1 MTGHKKR
8 FSLWLSLLASLMA
21 AAMAALLV
29 FEINQSNSIKE
40 NENLRVHAIT
50 SHVILVDMEF
60 LRFRHAL
67 STYLFDRRPQPIEE
81 LILRNDILAS
91 RIDVMK
97 QSPAGKFF
105 FTNPLNLDTL
115 HRLEFLQKRVD
126 AVLQRIPVD
135 RQKLEQ
141 LLNEADEMRPDVLGL
156 SNFAETMTAEL
167 FEKQGADIMRLNSYI
182 TKLTMVLLIL
192 FIFSALALYKR
203 DKDQTKE
210 HHEMKE
216 LAVIADRANR
226 GKGQFLANMSHEIRT
241 PFNSILGM
249 LQLLQTTG
257 LDDLQADYVNTA
269 SGSARHLLSIL
280 NDILDLSALEA
291 GKIAIHP
298 QPTDLQQM
306 LSNVNDLMRPLAL
319 NNGLSFDFRTEGSLP
334 DGIMI
339 DATRVKQVLYNLL
352 NNAIKFTS
360 KGKVEFQV
368 SQSITAS
375 KSQLLVF
382 TIKDTGIGMQPE
394 TLSLLFQR
402 FYQVD
407 SNTNR
412 QYEGTGLGLEISQS
426 LAKLMGGKI
435 EVESKWEEGSCFTF
449 SLPFE
454 PCASPSSQV
463 VEPISE
469 ILKSQLQNTGKRV
482 LVVEDNLVNQ
492 KLLSILL
499 AKLGHFATFA
509 ENGQLGLDAI
519 SMQQADEPFDLILMD
534 IHMPVMDGIS
544 CTRQIRSLPPPI
556 CNTPIVVITADVMT
570 DVHANAMAAGANDF
584 IGKPIQMA
592 KLLEVMNK
600 QLEKSDVSFV
610 NVA

>member
-97 QSPAGKFF
+97 QSPTGKFF

-210 HHEMKE
+210 HHAMKE

-257 LDDLQADYVNTA
+257 LDDLQADYVKTA

-469 ILKSQLQNTGKRV
+469 ILKPQLQNTGKRV

-610 NVA
+610 NVV